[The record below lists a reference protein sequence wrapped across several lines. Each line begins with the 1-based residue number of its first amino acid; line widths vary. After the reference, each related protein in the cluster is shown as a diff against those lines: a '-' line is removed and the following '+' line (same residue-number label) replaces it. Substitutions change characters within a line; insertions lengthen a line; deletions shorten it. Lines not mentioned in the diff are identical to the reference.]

1 MKISTNRLKYL
12 RAENGWSQEQLAE
25 ISSVSQRT
33 IQRIEKDGNCSP
45 ETQMALASALNISP
59 AELLDEYKSEIGNGI
74 LNIGGIIGGFILVS
88 LLVTIVAWEW
98 DDISV
103 FVNGWLFSFVV
114 LTVISLSLLANGLE
128 KTFQTFTVVT
138 WLFKEPNDAKDTQQL
153 LPVLRRLI
161 VYSYAAGFFW
171 CLTEIVEAG
180 YYSINAQAGNSMVSE
195 VMVSFLSVL
204 YGVML
209 AEFFF
214 RPLKNRLEFLLNP
227 CNSK

>member
-1 MKISTNRLKYL
+1 MKISTNRLKNL

-25 ISSVSQRT
+25 ISSISQRT

-59 AELLDEYKSEIGNGI
+59 SELLDEYKNEIGNGV

-88 LLVTIVAWEW
+88 LLITIVAWEW

-103 FVNGWLFSFVV
+103 FINGWLFSFVA
-114 LTVISLSLLANGLE
+114 LTVVSLSLLSNGFE
-128 KTFQTFTVVT
+128 KTFRAFSVLK
-138 WLFKEPNDAKDTQQL
+138 WLLKEPNDAKDTQQL

-161 VYSYAAGFFW
+161 VYSYSAGFFW

-180 YYSINAQAGNSMVSE
+180 YYSLDAQAGNSMVSE

-209 AEFFF
+209 AEFLF
-214 RPLKNRLEFLLNP
+214 RPLKNRLESLL
-227 CNSK
+227 SSI

>member
-1 MKISTNRLKYL
+1 MKISTNRLKNL

-25 ISSVSQRT
+25 ISSISQRT

-59 AELLDEYKSEIGNGI
+59 SELLDEYKNEIGSGV
-74 LNIGGIIGGFILVS
+74 LNIGGVIGGIILIS
-88 LLVTIVAWEW
+88 LIITIVAWEW

-103 FVNGWLFSFVV
+103 FVNGWLFSFVA
-114 LTVISLSLLANGLE
+114 LTVVSLSLLSNGFE
-128 KTFQTFTVVT
+128 KTLRAFIVLK
-138 WLFKEPNDAKDTQQL
+138 WLFKEPNDAKDTQKL

-161 VYSYAAGFFW
+161 VYSYSAGFFW

-180 YYSINAQAGNSMVSE
+180 YYSINSQAGNSMASE
-195 VMVSFLSVL
+195 VMVSFLSIL

-209 AEFFF
+209 AEFIF
-214 RPLKNRLEFLLNP
+214 RPLKNRLEFLLSP
-227 CNSK
+227 I